1 MATRQSPRISCINWL
16 DEGPLAP
23 HGQAYKQ
30 YLIDRACAASTFGNC
45 LGGVAHFVQWL
56 GQRRIRVRRIDETVV
71 GEFLDEHLPRC
82 SCAEPVQ
89 RDRRNCSAALGHLLV
104 VLRAQGA
111 IAAPAS
117 SATLVDEELR
127 RYDEHMNHVH
137 GLAPKTRSGA
147 LRIAGRL
154 LLQRFGGGAVDISA
168 IKADHVRRFFAQQAE
183 LYSKPASAAA
193 VVAALR
199 SYFRY
204 RTTCGDQV
212 GGLTAV
218 ITNPVHWKLSS
229 LPRALKPDEADRLL
243 QFFMTVRRSPKL
255 GYAIARCA
263 LDMGLRAGEIAR
275 LMIGDVDWQAGTV
288 TLRGTKSL
296 RQDILPLPMETGQA
310 LADYLQHERPRSS
323 NPAIFV
329 RCLGGRDQPITS
341 MAIQKL
347 IKRAGR
353 RIGLINFSAH
363 ALRHTLACRL
373 VENGS
378 SLKEVADVL
387 RHRSLETT
395 RIYAKLDTPKLST
408 VPLPWPGS
416 GS

>member
-1 MATRQSPRISCINWL
+1 MRPSATFAG
-16 DEGPLAP
+16 DLAAEL
-23 HGQAYKQ
+23 H
-30 YLIDRACAASTFGNC
+30 RF
-45 LGGVAHFVQWL
+45 
-56 GQRRIRVRRIDETVV
+56 
-71 GEFLDEHLPRC
+71 DEHLRDVRGL
-82 SCAEPVQ
+82 STGTRHQ
-89 RDRRNCSAALGHLLV
+89 R
-104 VLRAQGA
+104 
-111 IAAPAS
+111 AS
-117 SATLVDEELR
+117 IV
-127 RYDEHMNHVH
+127 
-137 GLAPKTRSGA
+137 
-147 LRIAGRL
+147 GRL
-154 LLQRFGGGAVDISA
+154 LQRKFADRPIDIA
-168 IKADHVRRFFAQQAE
+168 RLRPEDIRRFLADQLDVRRTPSNASR
-183 LYSKPASAAA
+183 LASA
-193 VVAALR
+193 VR

-353 RIGLINFSAH
+353 RNGLINFSAH